1 MLSSTHIEDVFVEFY
16 EFSHSHGV
24 PVQPQDVPAIQS
36 FYDVLLSG
44 SQLTEAQSSFILKIL
59 HKYKNL
65 VAIRGFDYGATLESP
80 KWKNSFRVLDTEK
93 KIYVD
98 TDSSGAIWVC
108 LKFPFVL
115 KKAFEDTLQHVKTAS
130 VWDPDLKVRKI
141 NLYNCN
147 LVQIG
152 EFVQQHGFVIDESF
166 LTVLGQV
173 EEIWANQ
180 SKILPSSTIS
190 NNAVELVNADND
202 ALTYWNKN
210 KTGNLETDLLLAKSM
225 GFLLEKK
232 AENAIE
238 RIAATKPNQYWVKD
252 NKELLSLCNQIDGK
266 VCIILDRVGNTKVWL
281 KEFADSVDA
290 CGVDRNLVKVCFRVE
305 KNDSSNL
312 NEWVKENGFGG
323 NIADGKFLIFNHK
336 PAKWLFKESDSVK
349 ILVSNN
355 LYPSTNAITRD
366 WFNSHPL
373 VIYVGTI
380 KPSEQRNKNI
390 VEL

>member
-1 MLSSTHIEDVFVEFY
+1 VQSQDSS
-16 EFSHSHGV
+16 
-24 PVQPQDVPAIQS
+24 AIQS
-36 FYDVLLSG
+36 FYDVLISG
-44 SQLTEAQSSFILKIL
+44 TQLTEAQASYILKIL

-65 VAIRGFDYGATLESP
+65 AAIRGFDYSVGLDAP
-80 KWKNSFRVLDTEK
+80 KWKNSFRILDTEK
-93 KIYVD
+93 RIFVE
-98 TDSSGAIWVC
+98 TDSNGAIWVC
-108 LKFPFVL
+108 LKFPFAL
-115 KKAFEDTLQHVKTAS
+115 KKAFEDTLQNVKTAS
-130 VWDPDLKVRKI
+130 VWDPELKVRKV

-152 EFVQQHGFVIDESF
+152 EFVQEHGFNIDDSF
-166 LTVLGQV
+166 LTILGQI

-180 SKILPSSTIS
+180 SKIIPSSTIS
-190 NNAVELVNADND
+190 NNAVTLVNASED
-202 ALTYWNKN
+202 ATTYWNAN
-210 KTGNLETDLLLAKSM
+210 RTGRLENDLLLAKSM
-225 GFLLEKK
+225 GFLLDKK
-232 AENAIE
+232 AETVIE

-252 NKELLSLCNQIDGK
+252 NSELLALCNQIDGK
-266 VCIILDRVGNTKVWL
+266 VCIILDRVGNTTAWL
-281 KEFADSVDA
+281 KGFAESIDS
-290 CGVDRNLVKVCFRVE
+290 CGIDRNTVKVCFRAE
-305 KNDSSNL
+305 KNDSSDL
-312 NEWVKENGFGG
+312 NEWVRENGFGG

-336 PAKWLFKESDSVK
+336 PAKWLFKETESVK

>member
-1 MLSSTHIEDVFVEFY
+1 MLSSTYIEDIFTEFY
-16 EFSHSHGV
+16 DFLFLHGV
-24 PVQPQDVPAIQS
+24 PVQSQDSSAIQS
-36 FYDVLLSG
+36 FYDVLISG
-44 SQLTEAQSSFILKIL
+44 TQLTEAQASYILKIL

-65 VAIRGFDYGATLESP
+65 AAIRGFDYSVGLDAP
-80 KWKNSFRVLDTEK
+80 KWKNSFRILDTEK
-93 KIYVD
+93 RIFVE
-98 TDSSGAIWVC
+98 TDSNGAIWVC
-108 LKFPFVL
+108 LKFPFAL
-115 KKAFEDTLQHVKTAS
+115 KKAFEDTLQNVKTAS
-130 VWDPDLKVRKI
+130 VWDPELKVRKV

-152 EFVQQHGFVIDESF
+152 EFVQEHGFNIDESF
-166 LTVLGQV
+166 LTILGQI

-190 NNAVELVNADND
+190 NNAVILVNASED
-202 ALTYWNKN
+202 ATTYWNAN
-210 KTGNLETDLLLAKSM
+210 RTGKLENDLLLAKSM
-225 GFLLEKK
+225 GFLLDKK
-232 AENAIE
+232 AETVIE

-252 NKELLSLCNQIDGK
+252 NSELLALCNQIDGK
-266 VCIILDRVGNTKVWL
+266 VCIILDRVGNTTAWL
-281 KEFADSVDA
+281 KGFAESIDS
-290 CGVDRNLVKVCFRVE
+290 CGIDRNTVKVCFRAE
-305 KNDSSNL
+305 KNDSSDL
-312 NEWVKENGFGG
+312 NEWVRENGFGG

-336 PAKWLFKESDSVK
+336 PAKWLFKETESVK